1 MEYKYKVTVK
11 VFTML
16 LIALIG
22 IPAYF
27 ISGGSWQ
34 MALLFTLYGCLTN
47 ALSQIAYHRWLCHD
61 QFVPHIVGRIAMLY
75 SIVISANGNPI
86 HYVYSHLNH
95 HKHSDKENYTHNP
108 KELGFFKMWLGWY
121 NTPTDYI
128 SMRFLLKKRD
138 VVFISKHYWKLYALI
153 TIMHFVIT
161 PWLVVWQAFNF
172 THMWL
177 ALNWLNFAAHD
188 DGPRK
193 LGGFSNIWMMGEGCH
208 DIHHKYSSRLDM
220 SHDDLTD
227 WAGKYY
233 IPVLLAKK

>member
-1 MEYKYKVTVK
+1 MEYKYKVTLK

-95 HKHSDKENYTHNP
+95 HKNADSDKDTHNP

-153 TIMHFVIT
+153 TIMHFIIT

-188 DGPRK
+188 GKAIR

-208 DIHHKYSSRLDM
+208 DIHHKFANRLDM
-220 SHDDLTD
+220 SRDDLTD

-233 IPVLLAKK
+233 IPMLLAKK